1 MKKKLFGVAAA
12 VALTAALMFTGCGGS
27 GGSASSDDPL
37 ADGVLKIGTNATYVP
52 LEYRDEDSN
61 EMVGFDIDLGD
72 ALAGELGVKA
82 EWVDTSFDGIFN
94 GLNAKQYDAIIAGVS
109 ITPDRSENFNMST
122 PYISNGIVIVSRND
136 ETPGKTAED
145 LRGKRVGVQI
155 ETTADI
161 AAQSFI
167 DKDGIDMDLQKFDG
181 MLDAFTALEGKSL
194 DYVVTDKPVGQFYT
208 SLKPDV
214 YSVTSD
220 ILSNEP
226 IGIVMRKDDTEF
238 AKQMEEALQT
248 LRDNGKLAELSEK
261 WFGEDVTQNIDTELK
276 VIE

>member
-1 MKKKLFGVAAA
+1 MKKKLFGAVAA
-12 VALTAALMFTGCGGS
+12 VALTAAMILTGCS
-27 GGSASSDDPL
+27 GGGDKVASEDPL
-37 ADGVLKIGTNATYVP
+37 ADGVLKLGTNATYVP
-52 LEYRDEDSN
+52 LEYVDENN
-61 EMVGFDIDLGD
+61 EMVGFDIDLGN
-72 ALAGELGVKA
+72 ALAEELGVKA

-94 GLNAKQYDAIIAGVS
+94 GLNARQYDAIIAGVS
-109 ITPDRSENFNMST
+109 ITPERSESFNMSS

-136 ETPGKTAED
+136 GTPAKTAED
-145 LRGKRVGVQI
+145 LRGKRVGVQL

-167 DKDGIDMDLQKFDG
+167 DNDGIDMDLQKFDG

-208 SLKPDV
+208 GLKPDV
-214 YSVTSD
+214 YKVTSD

-226 IGIVMRKDDTEF
+226 IGITMRKEDTEF
-238 AKQMEEALQT
+238 AKKMEETLQT
-248 LRDNGKLAELSEK
+248 LRDNGKLAELSQK
-261 WFGEDVTQNIDTELK
+261 WFKEDVTQNIDTELI

>member
-1 MKKKLFGVAAA
+1 MKRKLFGVVAA
-12 VALTAALMFTGCGGS
+12 VALTAALAFTGCGGN
-27 GGSASSDDPL
+27 GGSAESDDPL
-37 ADGVLKIGTNATYVP
+37 ADGILKIGTNATYVP
-52 LEYRDEDSN
+52 LEYRDEETN
-61 EMVGFDIDLGD
+61 EMVGFDIDLGN
-72 ALAGELGVKA
+72 ALAEELGVKS

-109 ITPDRSENFNMST
+109 ITPDRSEAFNMSS

-208 SLKPDV
+208 GLKPDV

-226 IGIVMRKDDTEF
+226 IGITMRKDDTEF
-238 AKQMEEALQT
+238 AKKMEETLQK
-248 LRDNGKLAELSEK
+248 LRDNGKLAELSQK
-261 WFGEDVTQNIDTELK
+261 WFKEDVTQNIDTELK